1 MAHSLTHNDL
11 IGAVSLAK
19 RNASM
24 TSATDTR
31 HFGETSQHPTNILC
45 RWSGQFLVSP
55 ELHVSM
61 SFNHETQHVGI
72 FLQLKGSP

>member
-11 IGAVSLAK
+11 IGAISLAK

-24 TSATDTR
+24 TSATDMR
-31 HFGETSQHPTNILC
+31 HFGVASQHPTNILC
-45 RWSGQFLVSP
+45 RWSGRLLVGS

-72 FLQLKGSP
+72 FLQVKRSP